1 MKLKMPSFFVIFDR
15 IFIKQRRNEGFL
27 ISTRERKHQMF
38 FVIQILLPLINF
50 LRADTKLQP
59 LEELLYHQP
68 NSEFLSVEGQ

>member
-50 LRADTKLQP
+50 LRDDTKLQP

>member
-1 MKLKMPSFFVIFDR
+1 MPSFFVIFDR

-50 LRADTKLQP
+50 LRDDTKLQP